1 MTPNIVWMALLI
13 LFGIAEA
20 VTVGLTS
27 LWFAV
32 GALGALICSMLGG
45 AVWLQIVIF
54 LLVSGLMLILVRPLT
69 SKYLVPNY
77 APTNADRVIG
87 AAAVVRETINNL
99 QGEGQVSVAGQV
111 WTARSDTGE
120 VIEQGTSVRV
130 LRIEGVKVFVTPGSG
145 DNK

>member
-1 MTPNIVWMALLI
+1 MNTLFI
-13 LFGIAEA
+13 LATAGTAPSA
-20 VTVGLTS
+20 YYAYQNS
-27 LWFAV
+27 DAV
-32 GALGALICSMLGG
+32 GKF
-45 AVWLQIVIF
+45 IVIF